1 LFLRKVFKNT
11 SKFSNGGCIT
21 RETFFGVVN
30 IVDEIVRLDKI
41 IELKRISLRID
52 DGKCFFEEISF
63 SFIRIFFF
71 FIENSDENLEK
82 FLVLDTLENEKI
94 IVV

>member
-1 LFLRKVFKNT
+1 MD
-11 SKFSNGGCIT
+11 
-21 RETFFGVVN
+21 
-30 IVDEIVRLDKI
+30 IVDEVVRFDKI

-52 DGKCFFEEISF
+52 DSKCFFEEVSF

-82 FLVLDTLENEKI
+82 FLVLDALENKEVVMVKEVCIDEKFLDLFI
-94 IVV
+94 KCSSKC